1 MPIKGLEHPGKV
13 LTDVSNVLDK
23 ELGEGLKKASLIMTG
38 LTGPA
43 DVIAISKQLGTF
55 SGVANA
61 IGGIGGLAQGIAQ
74 FDEKLWGQVSS
85 VMTKDLPG
93 FIRDFEGGS
102 ACACSSSLALVG
114 FHQIVAKQMQAL
126 GFTPDISDM
135 ITAQF
140 GAKMSKE
147 FAAAIGNNKA
157 WSRLRDHVPKFMS
170 QGEWDSIIRK
180 APFRF
185 KGNFLENRVNFK
197 RVLWGFAQGIGFE
210 KWEGKRYRKLLEM
223 G

>member
-1 MPIKGLEHPGKV
+1 
-13 LTDVSNVLDK
+13 
-23 ELGEGLKKASLIMTG
+23 MTG
-38 LTGPA
+38 QTGPA
-43 DVIAISKQLGTF
+43 DVIAIARHFGTASGIADTIGGTF
-55 SGVANA
+55 K
-61 IGGIGGLAQGIAQ
+61 GLAQ
-74 FDEKLWGQVSS
+74 FDQQSWEQISS

-102 ACACSSSLALVG
+102 ACACSSSLALVAL
-114 FHQIVAKQMQAL
+114 HQVIAKQMQGI

-147 FAAAIGNNKA
+147 FASAIANNGA
-157 WSRLRDHVPKFMS
+157 WKRLRDYAPKFMS
-170 QGEWDSIIRK
+170 QAEWDSIIRK

-197 RVLWGFAQGIGFE
+197 ALFWQFAKGIGNE
-210 KWEGKRYRKLLEM
+210 KWEGKRYAKLLEL